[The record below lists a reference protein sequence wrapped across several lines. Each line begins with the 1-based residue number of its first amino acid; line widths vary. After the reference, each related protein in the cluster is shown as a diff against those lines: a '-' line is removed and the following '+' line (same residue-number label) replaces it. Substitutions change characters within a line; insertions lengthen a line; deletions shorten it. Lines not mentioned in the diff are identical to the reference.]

1 MARSALEL
9 AVGHLGT
16 AGGLPVG
23 AAYPDFS
30 AGGLRDADRAVL
42 GADDA
47 GVPDLEHLDAELGEF
62 AQSVKSSHPGGP
74 AHWNAL
80 VHQTAPM
87 VAGLRR
93 LGPETVRAID
103 APALVLASG
112 RDELGPSPSSSSPAH
127 SAERPGRCERAQPAI
142 QLSKWMLR

>member
-1 MARSALEL
+1 VEA
-9 AVGHLGT
+9 T
-16 AGGLPVG
+16 
-23 AAYPDFS
+23 YPDFS
-30 AGGLRDADRAVL
+30 TGGLADAHRAVL

-74 AHWNAL
+74 STGTRSCTRPHRWWL
-80 VHQTAPM
+80 DY
-87 VAGLRR
+87 AG

-112 RDELGPSPSSSSPAH
+112 RDELVPLAFILVTGPQ
-127 SAERPGRCERAQPAI
+127 R
-142 QLSKWMLR
+142 